1 MKKTATQRSRR
12 AIRICALPFAVL
24 VAVSV
29 SAAAN
34 SWTQATDE
42 VWNTEINY
50 TPLPSAEEAAAY
62 SVIASAKPNSKSAEF
77 TVSSLEIPAHSGLIT
92 ISGMNSLTLNGA
104 GLNRGSE
111 TQDFAVKA
119 VLACSE
125 SQNNPATASR
135 PFNALASKVNLNR
148 IAANNLLSKVAIVAF
163 DNEAKKPSGT
173 TLSGRLSGATNND
186 LTLAPI
192 LSGGIRPSRGGWPS
206 FGGGSSV
213 GSLANRSGSNAGNSS
228 HRAARSSDAAS
239 FLSDNGE
246 KYTDNNLPHLVQ
258 NHSAEGSSISQ
269 EDSYTSQVSDPNNPI
284 PNNISEVEV
293 VNAGN
298 SRGIASLIAKNDLFK
313 VAQIKAGINSEL
325 TNLGLPRQ
333 NSSNNSSLSTPTG
346 SSLTAYNQEFTPT
359 QITPTAS
366 VNLFASTT
374 IAQTS
379 PSTTPSLSSIS
390 TFGDKFSSATSSN
403 GETVTSITISAN
415 GTTIETKVSSARTL
429 AAKRAPSLAAAPP
442 VETDVSF
449 DSGSLF
455 FLRDNLGV
463 PLPAGGSGDGDGYAV
478 QLGYYD
484 GASVASNFAGNWV
497 ALTGQNSLNTAF
509 ATSSIGD
516 GEGSDG
522 QLFALYGFN
531 SALSNTFNNLPPNE
545 TIPLSLRFYNA
556 VLISN
561 ATLFN
566 AVSKDTW
573 LWKTPGPTSPFPPTV
588 NMSLA
593 GSGHEW
599 QGGPSSAFNT
609 TLAVPEP
616 ATSALLLLSAASLL
630 AYRRR
635 RA

>member
-1 MKKTATQRSRR
+1 MKKTAAKLSRR

-24 VAVSV
+24 VAVSA

-42 VWNTEINY
+42 IWNTDINC
-50 TPLPSAEEAAAY
+50 TPLPSVEEAAAY
-62 SVIASAKPNSKSAEF
+62 TVIASAKPNSKSNEF

-92 ISGMNSLTLNGA
+92 ISGMNSLTLSDA
-104 GLNRGSE
+104 GMNRGSE

-119 VLACSE
+119 ILACIK
-125 SQNNPATASR
+125 NHINPATASR
-135 PFNALASKVNLNR
+135 PLNALASEVNLNR
-148 IAANNLLSKVAIVAF
+148 IAVNDLLPQVAIVAF
-163 DNEAKKPSGT
+163 DTEAKNTGT
-173 TLSGRLSGATNND
+173 ALSGRLSGATNNGQ
-186 LTLAPI
+186 TLAPI
-192 LSGGIRPSRGGWPS
+192 LSGGIRPLRSEGLS

-213 GSLANRSGSNAGNSS
+213 GSHANRSGSNAGNSS
-228 HRAARSSDAAS
+228 RRAASNSDVAS
-239 FLSDNGE
+239 FLPDNEE
-246 KYTDNNLPHLVQ
+246 KFVDNNLAHLGQ
-258 NHSAEGSSISQ
+258 NHSAEGGSISRL
-269 EDSYTSQVSDPNNPI
+269 DGSVSPGTEPI
-284 PNNISEVEV
+284 NAVPSEISNGEMT
-293 VNAGN
+293 NAGN
-298 SRGIASLIAKNDLFK
+298 PGGIASLIAQIDLFK

-333 NSSNNSSLSTPTG
+333 NSSNSSSLITPTG
-346 SSLTAYNQEFTPT
+346 SSLSVYNQGLITT
-359 QITPTAS
+359 QITPSDS
-366 VNLFASTT
+366 VNIFASTT
-374 IAQTS
+374 IAHLS
-379 PSTTPSLSSIS
+379 PSSTPA
-390 TFGDKFSSATSSN
+390 FSNIPTSGGNFSNATSSN
-403 GETVTSITISAN
+403 GGDTVTSITIAAN

-455 FLRDNLGV
+455 LRDNLGV
-463 PLPAGGSGDGDGYAV
+463 PLPAGGSGDGDGFAV

-484 GASVASNFAGNWV
+484 GASVANNFAGNWI

-522 QLFALYGFN
+522 QLFVLYGFN

-573 LWKTPGPTSPFPPTV
+573 LWKTPGATSPFPPTV

-599 QGGPSSAFNT
+599 QGGPASAFNT

-616 ATSALLLLSAASLL
+616 TTSAFLLFGAASLL

>member
-1 MKKTATQRSRR
+1 M
-12 AIRICALPFAVL
+12 L
-24 VAVSV
+24 VALSA

-42 VWNTEINY
+42 VWNTNNNCKPFP
-50 TPLPSAEEAAAY
+50 TVEEAAVY
-62 SVIASAKPNSKSAEF
+62 SVTGSAILNSKSTEF
-77 TVSSLEIPAHSGLIT
+77 TVSSLEVSAHSGLIT

-119 VLACSE
+119 ILACSE
-125 SQNNPATASR
+125 NHKNPATASR
-135 PFNALASKVNLNR
+135 PLNALASEVNLNR
-148 IAANNLLSKVAIVAF
+148 IAANDLLSQVAIITF
-163 DNEAKKPSGT
+163 DTEAKKTGAA
-173 TLSGRLSGATNND
+173 LSGRLSGAASNGQTF
-186 LTLAPI
+186 API
-192 LSGGIRPSRGGWPS
+192 LSGGIRPLRSEGPA
-206 FGGGSSV
+206 FGGRSSV
-213 GSLANRSGSNAGNSS
+213 GSLANRSGSSAGNSS
-228 HRAARSSDAAS
+228 RRASRNSDIAS
-239 FLSDNGE
+239 FLSGNEE
-246 KYTDNNLPHLVQ
+246 KFTDNNLAHLNQ
-258 NHSAEGSSISQ
+258 NYSAAGGSISRLD
-269 EDSYTSQVSDPNNPI
+269 DSVSPGTEPINAVPNE
-284 PNNISEVEV
+284 ISNGEAT
-293 VNAGN
+293 NAGN
-298 SRGIASLIAKNDLFK
+298 PGGIASLIAQSDLFK

-325 TNLGLPRQ
+325 ANLGLPKQ
-333 NSSNNSSLSTPTG
+333 NSSNSSSPSATTG
-346 SSLTAYNQEFTPT
+346 SSLATYNQGLIPT
-359 QITPTAS
+359 QITS
-366 VNLFASTT
+366 SELVNIFASTT
-374 IAQTS
+374 IAHLS
-379 PSTTPSLSSIS
+379 PRTTPALSSIPTS
-390 TFGDKFSSATSSN
+390 GGNFSSATSSG
-403 GETVTSITISAN
+403 GETVTSITIATN
-415 GTTIETKVSSARTL
+415 GTTIETKVSAARTL
-429 AAKRAPSLAAAPP
+429 AAKRAPSLAAPPP

-449 DSGSLF
+449 DSGSLL
-455 FLRDNLGV
+455 LRDNFSV
-463 PLPAGGSGDGDGYAV
+463 PLSAGGPGDGDGYAV

-484 GASVASNFAGNWV
+484 GASVTNNFAGNWV

-516 GEGSDG
+516 GDGSDG
-522 QLFALYGFN
+522 QLFVLYGFN
-531 SALSNTFNNLPPNE
+531 SALPDTFNNLPPNE

-599 QGGPSSAFNT
+599 QGGPSSAFST

-616 ATSALLLLSAASLL
+616 ATSVLLLFSAANLL